1 MAFCNSCGT
10 ALTPGTKFCNKCG
23 AAIAA
28 GPVAPAA
35 TPAPTTQPTGGSS
48 GLKIIL
54 IVVAVI
60 VAIGV
65 LGVATLGIIG
75 VHIAR
80 STHVRQE
87 GDHVK
92 VDTPFGTVETSQDP
106 EKVAQ
111 DLGVDVYP
119 GAQPQK
125 NASSSATFG
134 SVHTATAVFQSGDSL
149 DKVCSFYKSRF
160 PNSAV
165 TTSDQNRCTIVSND
179 PKNMITISIE
189 TSGDTT
195 KFSITTVSKK
205 PSN

>member
-1 MAFCNSCGT
+1 MAFCNSCGGV
-10 ALTPGTKFCNKCG
+10 LTPGTQFCNKCG
-23 AAIAA
+23 SAIAA
-28 GPVAPAA
+28 GPVTPAA
-35 TPAPTTQPTGGSS
+35 APVPTTPPAGGSS

-54 IVVAVI
+54 IVIAVI
-60 VAIGV
+60 VVIGI
-65 LGVATLGIIG
+65 LGIATLGVIG

-125 NASSSATFG
+125 NASTSATFG
-134 SVHTATAVFQSGDSL
+134 SVHTATAVFQSSDSV
-149 DKVCSFYKSRF
+149 DKVCSFYKSKF
-160 PNSAV
+160 PNSTV
-165 TTSDQNRCTIVSND
+165 TTSDQNRCSIVSND

-189 TSGDTT
+189 SSGDGT
-195 KFSITTVSKK
+195 KLSITTVSKK

>member
-1 MAFCNSCGT
+1 MAFCNSCGGV
-10 ALTPGTKFCNKCG
+10 LTPGTSFCNKCG
-23 AAIAA
+23 SAIAA
-28 GPVAPAA
+28 GPV
-35 TPAPTTQPTGGSS
+35 TPASAPSPSAPPTGGSS

-60 VAIGV
+60 VVIGI
-65 LGVATLGIIG
+65 LGVVTLGIIG

-125 NASSSATFG
+125 NASTSATFG
-134 SVHTATAVFQSGDSL
+134 SVHTATAVFQSSDSV
-149 DKVCSFYKSRF
+149 DKVCSFYKSKF

-165 TTSDQNRCTIVSND
+165 TTSDQNRCSIVSND

-189 TSGDTT
+189 SGGDVT
-195 KFSITTVSKK
+195 KLSITTVSKK

>member
-1 MAFCNSCGT
+1 MAFCNSCG
-10 ALTPGTKFCNKCG
+10 AVLTPGTNLCNKCG
-23 AAIAA
+23 VAIAA
-28 GPVAPAA
+28 GPVATAV
-35 TPAPTTQPTGGSS
+35 TVPTNTPTGGSS
-48 GLKIIL
+48 GLKIVL
-54 IVVAVI
+54 IVVAVV
-60 VAIGV
+60 VAIGI
-65 LGVATLGIIG
+65 LGVVTLGIIG

-125 NASSSATFG
+125 NASTSATFG
-134 SVHTATAVFQSGDSL
+134 SVHTATAVFQTSDSV
-149 DKVCSFYKSRF
+149 DKVCSFYKSKF

-165 TTSDQNRCTIVSND
+165 TTSDQNRCSIVSND
-179 PKNMITISIE
+179 SKNMVTISIE
-189 TSGDTT
+189 SGGEVT
-195 KFSITTVSKK
+195 KLSITTVSKK

>member
-1 MAFCNSCGT
+1 MAFCNSCGA
-10 ALTPGTKFCNKCG
+10 ALKPGTQLCNQCG

-28 GPVAPAA
+28 GAVAPAA
-35 TPAPTTQPTGGSS
+35 APAPAAPPTGGGS

-60 VAIGV
+60 VVIGV
-65 LGVATLGIIG
+65 LGVVTLGIIG

-80 STHVRQE
+80 STHVHQE
-87 GDHVK
+87 GDHVR

-106 EKVAQ
+106 QKVAQ
-111 DLGVDVYP
+111 EIGVDIYP
-119 GAQPQK
+119 GAQPLK
-125 NASSSATFG
+125 NASTSATFG
-134 SVHTATAVFQSGDSL
+134 AVHTATAVFQSSDSL

-160 PNSAV
+160 PNSTV

-189 TSGDTT
+189 ADGEMT

-205 PSN
+205 PN

>member
-1 MAFCNSCGT
+1 MAFCNSCG
-10 ALTPGTKFCNKCG
+10 AVLTPGTNLCNKCG
-23 AAIAA
+23 SAIAA
-28 GPVAPAA
+28 GPVTSAA
-35 TPAPTTQPTGGSS
+35 VPAPTSPPTGGSS
-48 GLKIIL
+48 GFKIVL
-54 IVVAVI
+54 IVVAVV
-60 VAIGV
+60 VAIGI
-65 LGVATLGIIG
+65 LGLVTLGIIG

-111 DLGVDVYP
+111 EIGVEVYP

-125 NASSSATFG
+125 NDSSSATFG
-134 SVHTATAVFQSGDSL
+134 AVHTATAVFQSADSL
-149 DKVCSFYKSRF
+149 DKVCSFYKSKF

-179 PKNMITISIE
+179 QKNMTTISIE
-189 TSGDTT
+189 TSGDMT